1 MDVSRLRRGELIA
14 GGAGVLLFFDLWMH
28 WYSAG
33 GGKISTGVGQI
44 EVPSVAV
51 NAFKA
56 FDFTDLLLV
65 LLVIIAVGQAVLTA
79 TQRSVAL
86 PVAASVIVAG
96 YGAFM
101 TVLVLYRI
109 INQPGPNDFVNV
121 EIGAY
126 IGLVLTAAV
135 AYGGFLGM
143 QEEGTSF
150 SEAKDSLAGG
160 SGHPPASP
168 PPPPAAPPAAPP
180 PPADPGGSAPPP
192 GV

>member
-14 GGAGVLLFFDLWMH
+14 GGAGVLLFVDLFLN
-28 WYSAG
+28 WYSVG

-44 EVPSVAV
+44 EVPSVSV
-51 NAFKA
+51 NAFDA
-56 FDFTDLLLV
+56 FSFTDLLLI

-86 PVAASVIVAG
+86 PVAASVVVAG
-96 YGAFM
+96 FGAFM

-150 SEAKDSLAGG
+150 GEARDSLAGG
-160 SGHPPASP
+160 GGHPPPSP

-180 PPADPGGSAPPP
+180 PADPGGSAPPP

>member
-14 GGAGVLLFFDLWMH
+14 GGAGVLLFFDLFLN
-28 WYSAG
+28 WYSVG
-33 GGKISTGVGQI
+33 GGQVSTGVGQI
-44 EVPSVAV
+44 DIPSISV
-51 NAFKA
+51 NAFDA
-56 FDFTDLLLV
+56 FSFTWILLV
-65 LLVIIAVGQAVLTA
+65 VLVIIAVGQAVLTA

-96 YGAFM
+96 FGALM

-109 INQPGPNDFVNV
+109 INQPGPNDLVNV

-126 IGLVLTAAV
+126 IGLVLTAAI

-160 SGHPPASP
+160 GGHPPASP
-168 PPPPAAPPAAPP
+168 PPPPAPPA